1 MPLRNLP
8 RAANMSAIKLK
19 PVDVVV
25 VGAGVAGTILC
36 KEFAQAGLQVV
47 GLERGRM
54 LDAVNDFAMPY
65 AHDELRY
72 DRHSDLVQNLS
83 RETITF
89 RNSISETALPMREI
103 GSFKPGE
110 CVGGAG
116 VSWGGSTFRF
126 LPWDFEMRSRTI
138 ERYGEQQLQEDCTSQ
153 DWGMTYEE
161 LEPYYDQF
169 EHLYGVG
176 GKAGNINGDIQSG
189 GNPFEGPRSREYPN
203 PPAPQSYAGSL
214 FAKACES
221 FGYKP
226 YPKPTAAN
234 TAPYINPYKLA
245 LGQCVRGGFCSS
257 HVCAMGAKGSPLT
270 AVVPALLKHE
280 NFEQRT
286 LTTVIRVNL
295 DSAKRRAVSVTYIDA
310 RGREIEQPAD
320 IVILAAYAFSNTR
333 LLLLSGIG
341 EAYDPN
347 ANRGVVG
354 KNYAYQTT
362 GGVRLF
368 FEDKAF
374 NQFMGGGG
382 LGTVI
387 DEFNGDNFDH
397 SGLGFVG
404 GGYLLVGSNGEQ
416 PIRSHNVPPGTPRW
430 GSAWKKTVAH
440 YYNRSFS
447 IHSHGGSQSFRGHYL
462 DLDPTYKDIH
472 GLPLLRMTFDWHEH
486 DKKMSAY
493 ITDKA
498 LEIAR
503 LMNPSKVAIHPVNG
517 KFSIVPY
524 QSTHNTGGAI
534 MGADP
539 ATSVVNKFLQS
550 WDVHNVFV
558 VGGSAFPQNS
568 ANNPTGTIGA
578 LACWTADAI
587 KDFYLP
593 RPGPLV

>member
-1 MPLRNLP
+1 MT
-8 RAANMSAIKLK
+8 ATKLK
-19 PVDVVV
+19 SVDVVV
-25 VGAGVAGTILC
+25 IGAGVAGTLIC
-36 KEFAQAGLQVV
+36 KELAQAGLSVV
-47 GLERGRM
+47 ALERGRM
-54 LDAVNDFAMPY
+54 LDPVQDFAMPY
-65 AHDELRY
+65 AHDEFKF
-72 DRHSDLVQNLS
+72 DRHSELTQNLS
-83 RETITF
+83 RETVTF
-89 RNSISETALPMREI
+89 RNTTNEMALPMRET
-103 GSFKPGE
+103 GSFKIGE

-126 LPWDFEMRSRTI
+126 LPWDFEVRSRTL
-138 ERYGEQQLQEDCTSQ
+138 ERYGEGQIPDDCTSQ
-153 DWGMTYEE
+153 DWGLTYEE

-169 EHLYGVG
+169 EHIYGVG
-176 GKAGNINGDIQSG
+176 GKAGNIGGEIQPG

-203 PPAPQSYAGSL
+203 PPAPQSYAGTL
-214 FAKACES
+214 FGKAAET

-226 YPKPTAAN
+226 FPKPTAAN
-234 TAPYINPYKLA
+234 TVPYVNTYKVA

-257 HVCAMGAKGSPLT
+257 HLCAMGAKGSPLT
-270 AVVPALLKHE
+270 AVLPSLQKHN
-280 NFEQRT
+280 NFELRT
-286 LTTVIRVNL
+286 LTNVTKVNL
-295 DSAKRRAVSVTYIDA
+295 DSSKKRAVGVTYIDG
-310 RGREIEQPAD
+310 RGREIEQPAE
-320 IVILAAYAFSNTR
+320 IVILSAYAFNNTR

-341 EAYDPN
+341 APYNPTEN
-347 ANRGVVG
+347 SGVVG

-368 FEDKAF
+368 YEDKAF

-397 SGLGFVG
+397 SGLGFIG

-416 PIRSHNVPPGTPRW
+416 PIRSHPVPPETPRW
-430 GSAWKKTVAH
+430 GAAWKKAVAH
-440 YYNRSFS
+440 YYNRTFS
-447 IHSHGGSQSFRGHYL
+447 IHSHGGSQSFRTNYL
-462 DLDPTYKDIH
+462 DLDPTYKDAY

-486 DKKMSAY
+486 DKLMSRY

-498 LEIAR
+498 LEIAKA
-503 LMNPSKVAIHPVNG
+503 LNPSKVAVHPVTG

-539 ATSVVNKFLQS
+539 ATSVVNKYLQS

-578 LACWTADAI
+578 LACLTADAI
-587 KDFYLP
+587 KDFYLA